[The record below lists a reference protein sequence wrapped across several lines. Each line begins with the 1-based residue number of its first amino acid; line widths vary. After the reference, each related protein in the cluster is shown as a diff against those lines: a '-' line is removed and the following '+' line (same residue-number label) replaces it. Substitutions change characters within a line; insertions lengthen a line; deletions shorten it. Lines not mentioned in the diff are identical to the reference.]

1 MGYVHT
7 LHRVNAVLPVEGDDR
22 NRFQHVIKSER
33 SCVRACES
41 MHRPVRH
48 VASTLRSRNETSAAA
63 AANRAEQREG
73 VGGRE
78 LEGGKDGRKKGGR
91 ASGGDGGRKA
101 FMIKTARSQCD
112 KLGDDTSHS
121 TTKGENIGWG
131 PFTEKLMRS
140 SLKELSL

>member
-1 MGYVHT
+1 MRARTGPCVT
-7 LHRVNAVLPVEGDDR
+7 SCQRRDLAIRLRQQQTEQNRGEG
-22 NRFQHVIKSER
+22 
-33 SCVRACES
+33 AG
-41 MHRPVRH
+41 
-48 VASTLRSRNETSAAA
+48 
-63 AANRAEQREG
+63 REG
-73 VGGRE
+73 GIEGRKKEGGRE
-78 LEGGKDGRKKGGR
+78 EGR
-91 ASGGDGGRKA
+91 AAETERKA

>member
-1 MGYVHT
+1 MTQRGY
-7 LHRVNAVLPVEGDDR
+7 LHIAAHRAAQSRERKRVGAR
-22 NRFQHVIKSER
+22 
-33 SCVRACES
+33 
-41 MHRPVRH
+41 
-48 VASTLRSRNETSAAA
+48 
-63 AANRAEQREG
+63 EQGR
-73 VGGRE
+73 GRE
-78 LEGGKDGRKKGGR
+78 RGGEKP
-91 ASGGDGGRKA
+91 

>member
-1 MGYVHT
+1 MSACVHVCVCVC
-7 LHRVNAVLPVEGDDR
+7 LHCRP
-22 NRFQHVIKSER
+22 
-33 SCVRACES
+33 RACVS
-41 MHRPVRH
+41 GGVRH
-48 VASTLRSRNETSAAA
+48 VVSTLRSCNKTSAA
-63 AANRAEQREG
+63 AANRAER
-73 VGGRE
+73 
-78 LEGGKDGRKKGGR
+78 KGGR
-91 ASGGDGGRKA
+91 ALGERDGGREGRKGGRAGRAAGTDRKA

>member
-1 MGYVHT
+1 MTT
-7 LHRVNAVLPVEGDDR
+7 LCQCCDLAIRLQRQQTEQNREGERKAVGARER
-22 NRFQHVIKSER
+22 ERESER
-33 SCVRACES
+33 
-41 MHRPVRH
+41 
-48 VASTLRSRNETSAAA
+48 
-63 AANRAEQREG
+63 
-73 VGGRE
+73 
-78 LEGGKDGRKKGGR
+78 DGEKP
-91 ASGGDGGRKA
+91 

>member
-1 MGYVHT
+1 MKA
-7 LHRVNAVLPVEGDDR
+7 RE
-22 NRFQHVIKSER
+22 QESESER
-33 SCVRACES
+33 
-41 MHRPVRH
+41 
-48 VASTLRSRNETSAAA
+48 
-63 AANRAEQREG
+63 
-73 VGGRE
+73 GGE
-78 LEGGKDGRKKGGR
+78 KP
-91 ASGGDGGRKA
+91 

>member
-1 MGYVHT
+1 M
-7 LHRVNAVLPVEGDDR
+7 EG
-22 NRFQHVIKSER
+22 
-33 SCVRACES
+33 
-41 MHRPVRH
+41 
-48 VASTLRSRNETSAAA
+48 
-63 AANRAEQREG
+63 G
-73 VGGRE
+73 GGGR
-78 LEGGKDGRKKGGR
+78 GRKGGKGGR
-91 ASGGDGGRKA
+91 KGGKAAETERKA